1 MVNRLFLCTDLDR
14 TLLPNGTQPESAEAR
29 TFFRH
34 LSLQPELTLAYVT
47 GRHRMLVER
56 VISLYRLPVP
66 DFVIGDVGSTIY
78 SYEGNSLKRM
88 REWDDLIAG
97 DWAGKSHTDLKAM
110 FVDLSALRL
119 QELNKQNIHKL
130 SFYVTLNTNHEK
142 LVAEMKNRLQQS
154 GVKASLIWSVDEPAG
169 IGLLDV
175 LPANATKRHAIEFL
189 MQRYGFTLENTVFA
203 GDSGNDLPVL
213 TSPIH
218 SILVANAS
226 DTVREAATQQASAA
240 GLSDALYLAHGGFR
254 CMNGNYSAGIL
265 EGVIHYIPEVETWL
279 NRPVP

>member
-14 TLLPNGTQPESAEAR
+14 TLLPNGTQPESSEAR
-29 TFFRH
+29 ECFRR
-34 LSLQPELTLAYVT
+34 LSSQPELTLAYVT

-66 DFVIGDVGSTIY
+66 DFVIADVGTTIY
-78 SYEGNSLKRM
+78 NYEANSLQRM

-97 DWAGKSHTDLKAM
+97 DWAGKTHADIKAM
-110 FVDLSALRL
+110 FADLSALRL

-130 SFYVTLNTNHEK
+130 SFYVTMNSDHEK
-142 LVAEMKNRLQQS
+142 LVITMKKRLDEA
-154 GVKASLIWSVDEPAG
+154 GINASLIWSVDEPAG
-169 IGLLDV
+169 VGLLDV

-226 DTVREAATQQASAA
+226 DTVRVAAANQASDA
-240 GLSDALYLAHGGFR
+240 GLSDALYIAHGGFR
-254 CMNGNYSAGIL
+254 QMNGNYSAGIL
-265 EGVIHYIPEVETWL
+265 EGVIHYIPEAETWL
-279 NRPVP
+279 NRTAP